1 MTELPF
7 HKWDR
12 IGTAVGGATLTGF
25 SKTIKGETTDTPEAP
40 RRKRGH
46 LPYAHFIT
54 DSGRFGATQ
63 YHWLRPEVLP
73 SYQLYAGDLVRHDSD
88 DSEPFILESVATVD
102 HRVHLR
108 WLAPGGERV
117 FLSNPAD
124 AELIRIRT
132 ARHARD

>member
-88 DSEPFILESVATVD
+88 DSEPFILESVAVVD

>member
-1 MTELPF
+1 MIPF

-12 IGTAVGGATLTGF
+12 ISTAAGAATVTGF

-46 LPYAHFIT
+46 LPYAQFVT
-54 DSGRFGATQ
+54 DSGRFGAVR
-63 YHWLRPEVLP
+63 YEGLRPERVK
-73 SYQLYAGDLVRHDSD
+73 SYQLSEGDLVRHDSD

-108 WLAPGGERV
+108 WIGPDGLRV
-117 FLSNPAD
+117 TLSNPAD

>member
-1 MTELPF
+1 MIPF

-12 IGTAVGGATLTGF
+12 ISTAAGAATVTGF

-46 LPYAHFIT
+46 LPYAQFVT
-54 DSGRFGATQ
+54 DSGRFGAVR
-63 YHWLRPEVLP
+63 YEGLRPERVK
-73 SYQLYAGDLVRHDSD
+73 SYQLCAGDLVRHDSD

>member
-1 MTELPF
+1 MIPF

-12 IGTAVGGATLTGF
+12 ISTAVGGATLTGF
-25 SKTIKGETTDTPEAP
+25 SKTIKGEMVDAPEAP

-88 DSEPFILESVATVD
+88 DSEPFILESVAVVD

-117 FLSNPAD
+117 FLSNPAE
-124 AELIRIRT
+124 AKMIRIRT

>member
-1 MTELPF
+1 MTDRPF

-12 IGTAVGGATLTGF
+12 ISTAAGAATVTGF

-46 LPYAHFIT
+46 LPYAQFVT
-54 DSGRFGATQ
+54 DSGRFGAVR
-63 YHWLRPEVLP
+63 YEGLRPERVK
-73 SYQLYAGDLVRHDSD
+73 SYQLSEGDLVRHDSD
-88 DSEPFILESVATVD
+88 DSEPFILESVAVVD

>member
-1 MTELPF
+1 MTDRPF

-12 IGTAVGGATLTGF
+12 ISTAVGGATLTGF
-25 SKTIKGETTDTPEAP
+25 SKTIKGEMVDAPEAP

-63 YHWLRPEVLP
+63 YHGLRPEVLP
-73 SYQLYAGDLVRHDSD
+73 SYQLCAGDLVRHDSD

-108 WLAPGGERV
+108 WIGPDGLRV
-117 FLSNPAD
+117 TLSNPAE
-124 AELIRIRT
+124 AKMIRIRT